1 MQASRL
7 TRPLIVVRRSAISMN
22 TQYSDP
28 YAFQKKKNAKSG
40 RGELLKGYTVGSMA
54 PPMAVK
60 SGSTIAEMG
69 TSYGAPTLTHP
80 NPHIRFDLHPSSR
93 PHSISRSHPH
103 PLSALTLTSIL
114 ALTLTLT
121 LLLHPHHAG
130 ISARLG
136 GRINGKKV
144 SAVDEAPKDGKAEN
158 AALVFSV
165 LSIATLFFANAPSPQ

>member
-1 MQASRL
+1 MLLR
-7 TRPLIVVRRSAISMN
+7 VVVLALLSVTSALVTGVPATAVSRSAVSMN

-69 TSYGAPTLTHP
+69 TSYG
-80 NPHIRFDLHPSSR
+80 
-93 PHSISRSHPH
+93 
-103 PLSALTLTSIL
+103 
-114 ALTLTLT
+114 
-121 LLLHPHHAG
+121 

>member
-1 MQASRL
+1 
-7 TRPLIVVRRSAISMN
+7 MN

-80 NPHIRFDLHPSSR
+80 SLTHPNPHIRFDLHPSSR

-114 ALTLTLT
+114 ALTLT